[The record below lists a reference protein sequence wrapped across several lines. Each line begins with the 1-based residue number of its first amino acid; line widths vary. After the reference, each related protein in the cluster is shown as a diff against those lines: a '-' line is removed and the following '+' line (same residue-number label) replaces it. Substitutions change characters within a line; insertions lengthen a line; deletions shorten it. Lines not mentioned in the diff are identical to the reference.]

1 MKNTA
6 PWYAR
11 WRRPPAEMVM
21 GQVIEEPR
29 PTVWALLWCIW
40 YLGIPLAS
48 MGIALDVLV
57 QAITGHCTGVW
68 CWF

>member
-1 MKNTA
+1 MKNNA

-11 WRRPPAEMVM
+11 WRRPPAEPVM
-21 GQVIEEPR
+21 GHVIEEPR

-40 YLGIPLAS
+40 YVGIPVVSL
-48 MGIALDVLV
+48 GLALDALV
-57 QAITGHCTGVW
+57 QAITGRCTGVW